1 MRMRQIRPARYRVKL
16 SSIKNALMFLITYM
30 FGYFSGMLP
39 SYWLLTSEGPMLSS
53 AKNSIGSIKT
63 QFETDFTFPT
73 VEERVKY
80 YMGTWY
86 NKNLT
91 VPTSPESS
99 LCKNL
104 FVASSKSTIVPQR
117 DSLYTFT
124 DLQKRHQM
132 PQMWQSVYLKDAA
145 NILSHVESHIDQQG
159 KDEEKYIILKTGDG
173 YSPDHNKPVVAKT
186 RRHYEIENEARD
198 GNGEE
203 VYDDKYIPIIWPIRL
218 NYHFSGV
225 EKLRSINQ
233 TDWDDKR
240 EEVVWRGA
248 CTGVEEGVHS
258 STGFPR
264 LVFVEKHRFNKD
276 KGIDV
281 ALKGRCRGISE
292 KIQIK
297 VDQSFYRGAIDME
310 KLLRYKYLLS
320 LEGND
325 VSTGLKWMLASNSVV
340 FMPPPTAV
348 SFTMESKLVPY
359 VHYVPVKRDGSDLL
373 SQLEWAKKNDDKCKW
388 ISEQATA
395 YIENLWSSDQ
405 AAFDLIVIKHMMGK
419 MYHEKFSK
427 ALAVCHS
434 GCQSDKVC

>member
-1 MRMRQIRPARYRVKL
+1 
-16 SSIKNALMFLITYM
+16 MFLITYT

-39 SYWLLTSEGPMLSS
+39 SYWLSTSEGPMLSS
-53 AKNSIGSIKT
+53 AKDSIVSIKT
-63 QFETDFTFPT
+63 QIKTNFSFPT

-99 LCKNL
+99 LCKDL

-117 DSLYTFT
+117 DTLYTFT
-124 DLQKRHQM
+124 DLQKRNQM

-145 NILSHVESHIDQQG
+145 NLLSHVESHIDQQG
-159 KDEEKYIILKTGDG
+159 EDEEKSIILKTGDG
-173 YSPDHNKPVVAKT
+173 YSPDDNKPVVAKT
-186 RRHYEIENEARD
+186 RRHYEIENEAQD
-198 GNGEE
+198 GEGEE
-203 VYDDKYIPIIWPIRL
+203 GDNYNKYKPIVWPLHIK
-218 NYHFSGV
+218 YHFSGV

-233 TDWDDKR
+233 ADWDDKR
-240 EEVVWRGA
+240 EEVVWRGE
-248 CTGVEEGVHS
+248 CTGVGEGHT
-258 STGFPR
+258 STGASR
-264 LVFVEKHRFNKD
+264 LVFVEKHRFNKG

-281 ALKGRCRGISE
+281 ALKDRCVSISK

-325 VSTGLKWMLASNSVV
+325 VATGLKWMLASNSVV

-348 SFTMESKLVPY
+348 SFTMECKLVPY

>member
-1 MRMRQIRPARYRVKL
+1 
-16 SSIKNALMFLITYM
+16 
-30 FGYFSGMLP
+30 
-39 SYWLLTSEGPMLSS
+39 
-53 AKNSIGSIKT
+53 
-63 QFETDFTFPT
+63 
-73 VEERVKY
+73 
-80 YMGTWY
+80 
-86 NKNLT
+86 
-91 VPTSPESS
+91 
-99 LCKNL
+99 
-104 FVASSKSTIVPQR
+104 
-117 DSLYTFT
+117 
-124 DLQKRHQM
+124 
-132 PQMWQSVYLKDAA
+132 MWQSVYLKDAA
-145 NILSHVESHIDQQG
+145 NLLSHVESHIDQQG
-159 KDEEKYIILKTGDG
+159 EDEEKSIILKTGDG
-173 YSPDHNKPVVAKT
+173 YSPDDNKPVVAKT
-186 RRHYEIENEARD
+186 RRHYEIENEAQD
-198 GNGEE
+198 GEGEE
-203 VYDDKYIPIIWPIRL
+203 GDNYNKYKPIVWPLHIK
-218 NYHFSGV
+218 YHFSGV

-233 TDWDDKR
+233 ADWDDKR

-248 CTGVEEGVHS
+248 CTGVGEGHT
-258 STGFPR
+258 STGASR
-264 LVFVEKHRFNKD
+264 LVFVEKHRFNKG

-281 ALKGRCRGISE
+281 ALKGRCVSISK

-325 VSTGLKWMLASNSVV
+325 VATGLKWMLASNSVV

-348 SFTMESKLVPY
+348 SFTMECKLVPY